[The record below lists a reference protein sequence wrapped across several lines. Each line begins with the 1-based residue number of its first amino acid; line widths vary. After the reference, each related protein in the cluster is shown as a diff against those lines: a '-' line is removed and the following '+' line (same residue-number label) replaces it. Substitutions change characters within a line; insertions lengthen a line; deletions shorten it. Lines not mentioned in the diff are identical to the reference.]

1 MSSDRQGSGP
11 DAEVVWPGGYYEGD
25 PLDPMTD
32 SSYGTLGYMSA
43 LHAIYLTCIK
53 PYVTPQTRAIEIGP
67 GRRAWTR
74 TMLPASEIVA
84 IDAVPAD
91 VNRFWEYVG
100 RHEHVRYLVDGAFDD
115 TELPDGH
122 FDYLFSFG
130 CLCHLPPG
138 KVDEYLA
145 RLAPKL
151 RAGANGLLMYADYAK
166 ANATRASWKRL
177 TVARALRGRRALP
190 ARVALRITG
199 GDRPHYPV
207 YRDDDDV
214 PRPGRWYD
222 LGQERM
228 TELLERHGYT
238 VITPDVGV
246 LARDPIAH
254 FTRR

>member
-1 MSSDRQGSGP
+1 LNGDR
-11 DAEVVWPGGYYEGD
+11 DAASPEAAVVWPGGYYEGD
-25 PLDPMTD
+25 PLDPMGEST
-32 SSYGTLGYMSA
+32 YGTLGYVSV

-53 PYVTPQTRAIEIGP
+53 PHVTSETRVVEIGP
-67 GRRAWTR
+67 GRGAWTR

-91 VNRFWEYVG
+91 ANGFWEYVG
-100 RHEHVRYLVDGAFDD
+100 CHEHVRYLVDGVFDD
-115 TELPDGH
+115 AELPDGH

-130 CLCHLPPG
+130 CLCHLPPA
-138 KVDEYLA
+138 KIDDYLE

-151 RAGANGLLMYADYAK
+151 RAGAKGFLMYADYAK
-166 ANATRASWKRL
+166 ANAARAGWKRL

-190 ARVALRITG
+190 ARVALRLTG

-207 YRDDDDV
+207 YQESDDV

-228 TELLERHGYT
+228 RDLLERHGYT
-238 VITPDVGV
+238 VITPDVGC
-246 LARDPIAH
+246 
-254 FTRR
+254 